1 MMIPD
6 SDQTAQIHRLFR
18 DRIQDDAPGAVLAVL
33 SGGECVLEHAYGRA
47 DLAQNV
53 PLDGASVLRV
63 GSQSKQFAVYLALQ
77 LARAGRLSLD
87 DAVGKHVSWVPS
99 AWRHVRLRSLA
110 ANTSGIRDLLDL
122 MVLGGVN
129 ALGPVSR
136 DLERRVIA
144 MSPGVAAEEGADLL
158 YSNSNFLLLTD
169 AVEAASGA
177 PFEDLL
183 ARYVT
188 GPLGMADT
196 RLLWR
201 DDEWTP
207 RLAGHYRRDGAG
219 GFLRAMS
226 LAALGGEGG
235 LVSTRADMVRW
246 QKHLRAG
253 HLSGDPI
260 ISQMEPADAV
270 PLASGSPSPYG
281 LGLVRT
287 VHGGV
292 VGIGHGGSVVGARSE
307 SVRFPGPDLGVV
319 LIANREDIPVFA
331 LVRQVLD
338 ILLRRPSAAFLPE
351 EALAPLRAMSG
362 VWREEG
368 GGRVLEL
375 AADAAGAT
383 LTTSMGPAPLVP
395 AEQGPG
401 EGDWVIPQ
409 MALPPLAVLAQAG
422 AALHIA
428 RWGRVARFVPA
439 RPDAPRADPRGRYR
453 ARDVAL
459 EAEVTG
465 DAGDLRITLASPYGI
480 CRARLLACD
489 GDLFRAVP
497 DAEDLHGRWLASP
510 WNSAWLFSAWV
521 RPGGL
526 VLNSDQSADLV
537 FDRL

>member
-1 MMIPD
+1 MITPD
-6 SDQTAQIHRLFR
+6 MDQTAQIHRLFR

-33 SGGECVLEHAYGRA
+33 SGGESVLEQAYGRA

-77 LARAGRLSLD
+77 LARAGKLSLD
-87 DAVGKHVSWVPS
+87 DAVGDHLAFVPS
-99 AWRHVRLRSLA
+99 AWRQVRLRSLA
-110 ANTSGIRDLLDL
+110 ANTSGLRDLLDL

-169 AVEAASGA
+169 VVEAASGA
-177 PFEDLL
+177 PFEALL
-183 ARYVT
+183 AQYVT

-196 RLLWR
+196 RLLRR

-207 RLAGHYRRDGAG
+207 RLASHYRRDGAG
-219 GFLRAMS
+219 GFLRGTS

-235 LVSTRADMVRW
+235 LVSTLADMVRW

-253 HLSGDPI
+253 HLAGDPI
-260 ISQMEPADAV
+260 IAEMERGAR
-270 PLASGSPSPYG
+270 LATGTPSPYG

-287 VHGGV
+287 VHGGIT
-292 VGIGHGGSVVGARSE
+292 GLGHGGSVVGARSE
-307 SVRFPGPDLGVV
+307 SVRFPAADLGVV
-319 LIANREDIPVFA
+319 LIANREDLPVFA

-338 ILLRRPSAAFLPE
+338 ILLRRPSAARLPE
-351 EALAPLRAMSG
+351 QVLAPLRAMG
-362 VWREEG
+362 GLWREAG

-375 AADAAGAT
+375 AADIEGAR
-383 LTTSMGPAPLVP
+383 LTTSMGPAPLVL
-395 AEQGPG
+395 AEQVPG
-401 EGDWVIPQ
+401 DGDWVAPQ

-422 AALHIA
+422 AVLHAA
-428 RWGRVARFVPA
+428 RWGRAARFVPA
-439 RPDAPRADPRGRYR
+439 RPDAPLADPRGRYR

-459 EAEVTG
+459 DADVTG
-465 DAGDLRITLASPYGI
+465 EVGDLRIALASPYGV
-480 CRARLLACD
+480 CRARLIACD
-489 GDLFRAVP
+489 SDLFRAVP

-510 WNSAWLFSAWV
+510 WNSAWLFSLWV
-521 RPGGL
+521 RPGGC
-526 VLNSDQSADLV
+526 VLNSDQSANLV
-537 FDRL
+537 FDRV